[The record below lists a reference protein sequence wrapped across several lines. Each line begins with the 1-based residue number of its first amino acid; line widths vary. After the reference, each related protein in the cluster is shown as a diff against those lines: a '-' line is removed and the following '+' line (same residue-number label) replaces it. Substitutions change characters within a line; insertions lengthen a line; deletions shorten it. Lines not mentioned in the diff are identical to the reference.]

1 MEQETTTTAPTTLPT
16 LCAPKVQILGDWRD
30 VKDYLVD
37 NLVKSHKYYYD
48 YKEASRTVGTYY
60 STFNELRLPVAATG
74 ESDDSESEEELQSM
88 IQTHNL
94 WSPHHWSTTHDD
106 NPVRT
111 FYMILEQEELKK
123 WEESGRN
130 DVQLSTGSLQHRR
143 STDVYIFLNIHYK
156 LSTTPSLWFQTRCL
170 LQWFHSTSSCILWL

>member
-1 MEQETTTTAPTTLPT
+1 MLQ
-16 LCAPKVQILGDWRD
+16 KWQGDWHD
-30 VKDYLVD
+30 VKDYLID
-37 NLVKSHKYYYD
+37 NLVESHMYYYD

-60 STFNELRLPVAATG
+60 STFNELRLPVATTG

-94 WSPHHWSTTHDD
+94 WSPYHWTTPGDN

-111 FYMILEQEELKK
+111 FYVILEQEELKK

-130 DVQLSTGSLQHRR
+130 DVQLSTW
-143 STDVYIFLNIHYK
+143 K
-156 LSTTPSLWFQTRCL
+156 STTSKVYQHLHLFEHPLQALNYVLSLVSNSM
-170 LQWFHSTSSCILWL
+170 STTVVPLNEQLRLVALNL